1 MLIVPARN
9 LTKPI
14 RSCRSSVLVT
24 TSELLQRQPVVYIE
38 EVMGMAD
45 TLLFWRQLHIVAIKL
60 AQISIVSTGN
70 NKRGILERNFYH
82 IVEPFR
88 LEDSSFP
95 LGYTN
100 ALGSRAIVFV
110 RFLELP
116 ESLQVFTGIT
126 TAPFAEHLNA
136 QTVHIT
142 SKEGPYHISK
152 RIAADGIKILIEVIM
167 TTILTCSNHL
177 VSLIKLIQG
186 KDIYAYAKQER
197 QMPELPD
204 GTMAV
209 GNLGEL
215 RVES

>member
-24 TSELLQRQPVVYIE
+24 TSELLQRQPMVYIE

-60 AQISIVSTGN
+60 AQISVVGTRN

-82 IVEPFR
+82 IMKPFL
-88 LEDSSFP
+88 LEDPTFP
-95 LGYTN
+95 LGYTYTF
-100 ALGSRAIVFV
+100 GPRTIVFV

-126 TAPFAEHLNA
+126 TAPFAEHLNT
-136 QTVHIT
+136 QTMHIC
-142 SKEGPYHISK
+142 
-152 RIAADGIKILIEVIM
+152 
-167 TTILTCSNHL
+167 LTECL
-177 VSLIKLIQG
+177 
-186 KDIYAYAKQER
+186 
-197 QMPELPD
+197 
-204 GTMAV
+204 
-209 GNLGEL
+209 
-215 RVES
+215 